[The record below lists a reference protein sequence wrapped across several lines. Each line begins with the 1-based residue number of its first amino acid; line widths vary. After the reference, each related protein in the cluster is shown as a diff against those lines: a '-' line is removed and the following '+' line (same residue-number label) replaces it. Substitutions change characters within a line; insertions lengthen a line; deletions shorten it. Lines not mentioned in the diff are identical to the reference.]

1 MLRLPWRRVALVGL
15 VAAALAAGT
24 FLLLRQL
31 RLDAAADEAVE
42 RGREAVETARQNL
55 PSFPGPNRLQRLLD
69 DLASSD
75 QEVLI
80 HSRGGETFA
89 SALGLDLE
97 DVPDDLE
104 RLVRG
109 GLLAIQRA
117 TVDEEPVVVV
127 GGRARRTEIYL
138 LRSEAELRQGIVETG
153 VLLAT
158 GWIVV
163 MAVTM
168 LILLAFQARIA
179 AMATARERERRFTAD
194 VAHELRT
201 PLAALVAEA
210 GLLREHL
217 DDMPEGSRR
226 PAELLVGDVAR
237 LRRLV
242 DDLMEISRL
251 DSGREP
257 VEPRR
262 VDLGDLVRGVVEA
275 RGWDREV
282 VVEGPGGGSEEERLV
297 LLTDP
302 RRVERVVANLVGNAI
317 EHGGR
322 GVRVHVGR
330 DERGAVVEVTDQG
343 PGISREALPR
353 LFERFAKGDPSRSA
367 GGSGLGLAIA
377 MENARLVGARLEAS
391 SEPERGARF
400 TLRLPERLPGRRSR
414 SDRARSADERTEDAV
429 GGREPGRP

>member
-1 MLRLPWRRVALVGL
+1 MRRLPWWRVALVGV
-15 VAAALAAGT
+15 VAAALAVGT
-24 FLLLRQL
+24 FFLLRQL
-31 RLDAAADEAVE
+31 RLDASADDAVE
-42 RGREAVETARQNL
+42 VGREAIETARLNL
-55 PSFPGPNRLQRLLD
+55 PSGPGRRRLQRLLD
-69 DLASSD
+69 ELAASD
-75 QEVLI
+75 HEVLI
-80 HSRGGETFA
+80 RSPRGETFA
-89 SALGLDLE
+89 SELGLDLE

-109 GLLAIQRA
+109 RLLAFQRT
-117 TVDEEPVVVV
+117 TVDDEPVVVV
-127 GGRARRTEIYL
+127 GGRVRQTDIYL
-138 LRSEAELRQGIVETG
+138 LRSEADLRRGLVEMG
-153 VLLAT
+153 VQLAA

-163 MAVTM
+163 MVVTVLVLM
-168 LILLAFQARIA
+168 AFHARIVAVA
-179 AMATARERERRFTAD
+179 AARERERRFTAD

-217 DDMPEGSRR
+217 DAMPEESRR

-251 DSGREP
+251 DSGRET
-257 VEPRR
+257 VEPQL
-262 VDLGDLVRGVVEA
+262 VDLGDLVRGVVMA
-275 RGWDREV
+275 RGWDREA
-282 VVEGPGGGSEEERLV
+282 VVEGPESGELV

-322 GVRVHVGR
+322 GVRVRVDR
-330 DERGAVVEVTDQG
+330 DDRGAVVEVTDQG
-343 PGISREALPR
+343 PGMPKAALPR
-353 LFERFAKGDPSRSA
+353 LFDRFAKGDPSRSA

-377 MENARLVGARLEAS
+377 MENARLVGAELEAW

-414 SDRARSADERTEDAV
+414 SAGARADDAEDGSESER
-429 GGREPGRP
+429 P